1 MLKNKRFSFFLVCV
15 VVFDA
20 NYNIVSASCST
31 ANEEN
36 ECCWLVRYEG
46 LVKSINDRPGFQA
59 PITEAF
65 QVGIIKVIAYYVT
78 AVASLALIMMKE
90 NFYNYSSN

>member
-1 MLKNKRFSFFLVCV
+1 MLKNKLFSFFLVGV

-20 NYNIVSASCST
+20 NYKIVSASCST
-31 ANEEN
+31 ANAEN

-65 QVGIIKVIAYYVT
+65 QVGMIKVIAYYMI
-78 AVASLALIMMKE
+78 AVQIH
-90 NFYNYSSN
+90 N